1 MYGHDNFSLTVVN
14 GYVEL
19 SHRVKGS
26 ATPTIRA
33 TDHHI
38 NNNEPHSIVIRGNGA
53 EWSLELDRRTTEY
66 GKERDLDIQQLLE
79 STDLIYIG
87 ELKK

>member
-1 MYGHDNFSLTVVN
+1 M
-14 GYVEL
+14 EL
-19 SHRVKGS
+19 SHRAKGS

-53 EWSLELDRRTTEY
+53 EWSLELDRQTTEY

-87 ELKK
+87 ELNKRIKNTSYTRNGQ